1 MKALI
6 PMAGAGSRFTEAGY
20 KIPKPL
26 LTILGKPMV
35 VSAANA
41 LPASDSY
48 AFVVRDFQIRDFQI
62 DQHLLKHFPNAEIVV
77 LDHLTEGQAITC
89 QQANSV
95 IDQNEELVI
104 GASDNGMIYSADLF
118 NEAKRDADALVFTF
132 RNNPAVVEKP
142 QAYGWVKTKDNRK
155 VEGMSVKVPISN
167 APMNDH
173 AVVGTFWFKKASI
186 FNEAVNR
193 MVSQNRRI
201 NNEFYVD
208 ECMSDLVELGYK
220 VNIFEIDHYVCWG
233 TPNDYETFL
242 YWEEFYEKIHR

>member
-26 LTILGKPMV
+26 LPILGKPMV

-41 LPASDSY
+41 LPVSDSY

-62 DQHLLKHFPNAEIVV
+62 DQHLLKHFPNAAIVV

-104 GASDNGMIYSADLF
+104 GASDNGMIYSTDLF
-118 NEAKRDADALVFTF
+118 NAAKQNADALVFTF
-132 RNNPAVVEKP
+132 RNNPAVVVKP
-142 QAYGWVKTKDNRK
+142 QAYGWVKTKNNKNVD
-155 VEGMSVKVPISN
+155 GMSVKVPISDV
-167 APMNDH
+167 PMNDH

-208 ECMSDLVELGYK
+208 ECISDLVELGYK